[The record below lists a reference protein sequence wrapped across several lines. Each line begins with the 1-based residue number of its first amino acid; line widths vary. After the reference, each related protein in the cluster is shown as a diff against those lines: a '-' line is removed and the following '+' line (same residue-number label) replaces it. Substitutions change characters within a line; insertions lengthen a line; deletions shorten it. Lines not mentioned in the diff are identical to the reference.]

1 MLKFHQKNETALA
14 QQVKSLRSQIVIKNV
29 LNSETDP
36 DKNGFFKSDEQE
48 NSDQSQDF

>member
-1 MLKFHQKNETALA
+1 MLKFHQKSGTALA

-48 NSDQSQDF
+48 NSDQS